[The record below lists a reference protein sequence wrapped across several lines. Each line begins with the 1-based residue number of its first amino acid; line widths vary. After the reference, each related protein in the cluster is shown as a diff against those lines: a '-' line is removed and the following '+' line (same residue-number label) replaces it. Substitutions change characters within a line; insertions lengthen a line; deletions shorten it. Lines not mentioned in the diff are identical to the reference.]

1 MKIIANTNKEKQQQQ
16 QKANKQK
23 KTQKTN
29 GIFWQWLANVQKFN
43 LPHINYKCN
52 AFDMSNLP
60 VKYNI
65 FIEKPSHILKKGKQ
79 ESTGS
84 FNKSSKPIQ
93 KVSVW
98 ISLTNIE

>member
-1 MKIIANTNKEKQQQQ
+1 
-16 QKANKQK
+16 
-23 KTQKTN
+23 
-29 GIFWQWLANVQKFN
+29 

-65 FIEKPSHILKKGKQ
+65 FIEKPSHIFKKAKQ

-93 KVSVW
+93 KVSV
-98 ISLTNIE
+98 